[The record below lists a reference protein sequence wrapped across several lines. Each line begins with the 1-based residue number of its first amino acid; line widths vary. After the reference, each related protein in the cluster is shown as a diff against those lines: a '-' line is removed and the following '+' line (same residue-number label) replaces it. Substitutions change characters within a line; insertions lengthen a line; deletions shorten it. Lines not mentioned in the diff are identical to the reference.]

1 MMRKLSLIL
10 FAAIIL
16 IVACFLGYTLP
27 RQYVVRVVNTEIQRI
42 DTSGSW
48 FYANSEASGADGTR
62 DVKMIQTI
70 RDGGRPKV
78 FRNEDTGWGWPPYFK
93 FDSANVQAQ
102 ASDMTSSADNPN
114 WVLVK
119 SYGWRSELFSIYPN
133 VLKLRPI
140 DSPAD
145 KPWPVFN
152 IIVILALIVLCGLVY
167 RAIHKFW
174 DRRVDPMIG
183 RVADVFDGDDDR
195 EGPNKRAPVRNEGW
209 FRR

>member
-10 FAAIIL
+10 FAGL
-16 IVACFLGYTLP
+16 VVIVAGFLSYTLP

-48 FYANSEASGADGTR
+48 FYANSESSSSDGTR
-62 DVKMIQTI
+62 DVKIIQTI
-70 RDGGRPKV
+70 REGGQPKV

-102 ASDMTSSADNPN
+102 ASDLISSSDNPN
-114 WVLVK
+114 WALVK

-133 VLKLRPI
+133 VLKVRNIPT
-140 DSPAD
+140 PQD

-152 IIVILALIVLCGLVY
+152 IVVILALIALAALAW
-167 RAIHKFW
+167 RAMSRFW
-174 DRRVDPMIG
+174 DRRIDPAID
-183 RVADVFDGDDDR
+183 RVADVFDGDDDDDR
-195 EGPNKRAPVRNEGW
+195 AADRAPVKNKGW
-209 FRR
+209 FGR